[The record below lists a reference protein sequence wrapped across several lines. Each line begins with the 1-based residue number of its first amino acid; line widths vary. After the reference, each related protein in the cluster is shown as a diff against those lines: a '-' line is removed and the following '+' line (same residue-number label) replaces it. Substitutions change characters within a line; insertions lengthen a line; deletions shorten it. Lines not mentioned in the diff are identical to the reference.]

1 MSTEINWHLM
11 ALVFLVFMVTLYLL
25 NIWLFRPLLNFMQKR
40 DESIYQDLQEI
51 TDSANEVE
59 QIEREIVQILDQ
71 ARKEARSM
79 IEKAQSDARA
89 LYESK
94 MAKYR
99 VDNQNKIDEFLRDLN
114 LQKAELKAQVLAD
127 KSSLQDVLKAK
138 LGQI

>member
-79 IEKAQSDARA
+79 IEKAQSDARV

-99 VDNQNKIDEFLRDLN
+99 ADNQNKIDEFLRDLN

-138 LGQI
+138 IGQI

>member
-11 ALVFLVFMVTLYLL
+11 ALEFLVFMVTLYLL

-99 VDNQNKIDEFLRDLN
+99 ADNQNKIDEFLRDLN

-127 KSSLQDVLKAK
+127 KSSLQGALKAK
-138 LGQI
+138 IGQI

>member
-99 VDNQNKIDEFLRDLN
+99 ADNQNKIDEFLRELN
-114 LQKAELKAQVLAD
+114 LQKAELKVQVLAD
-127 KSSLQDVLKAK
+127 KSSLQGALKAK
-138 LGQI
+138 IGQI